1 MARRCGCTEPVQ
13 ALGCRDAVRYR
24 LGAETAAGRA
34 APSRRRPGLGT
45 FRAGPLRR
53 VLAESGG
60 RLSVR
65 GPWWPA

>member
-1 MARRCGCTEPVQ
+1 MARRCGCAEPVQ

-24 LGAETAAGRA
+24 LSAETAAGRA
-34 APSRRRPGLGT
+34 APSRRQPGLGT

-60 RLSVR
+60 
-65 GPWWPA
+65 